1 MNAPAPVVLIADDCE
16 TDALLIR
23 SAFRGA
29 GFTQPLQFA
38 QDGEQAMA
46 YLRGD
51 GAYCNRA
58 QFPLPNVLLLD
69 LHRLRKNGFDVLA
82 WLQGQPALK
91 RLPVYILS
99 ASSRPEDIERAYDLG
114 AHAYLVKPCSV
125 DSLALMAKQLS
136 AWLKINQAPGAG
148 GFSN

>member
-16 TDALLIR
+16 TDSLLIR
-23 SAFRGA
+23 SAFRAA

-58 QFPLPNVLLLD
+58 QFPLPSVLLMD
-69 LHRLRKNGFDVLA
+69 LHRLRKNGFDVLS

-114 AHAYLVKPCSV
+114 AHAYLVKPCSL
-125 DSLALMAKQLS
+125 DSLSLMAKQLS
-136 AWLKINQAPGAG
+136 AWLKINQAPSAG